1 MPTVN
6 GVYRQDFYR
15 AIGLTIC
22 ILHAQET
29 LINVKMIACLI
40 GRLKLRKIYM
50 SNEQLHFSRSLCV
63 WFLAGFFFER
73 LSKLLIFCNDRST
86 LLKRNILLRESKKKV
101 LKCASKMI
109 FYPFQKLLQIT

>member
-1 MPTVN
+1 MYPTCSGN
-6 GVYRQDFYR
+6 IDKCKNDCLLNR
-15 AIGLTIC
+15 ALEIKENITYI
-22 ILHAQET
+22 
-29 LINVKMIACLI
+29 
-40 GRLKLRKIYM
+40 